1 MPRNTDGETV
11 AERKPLGVAGV
22 LAIRGAKEILVMFFC
37 YCAVESTAGLW
48 ASSYMVM
55 HSGIDKITAASWAS
69 LFYVG
74 ITVGRAAPAF

>member
-1 MPRNTDGETV
+1 
-11 AERKPLGVAGV
+11 
-22 LAIRGAKEILVMFFC
+22 MFFC

-69 LFYVG
+69 LFYVASPW
-74 ITVGRAAPAF
+74 VVRFPAF

>member
-1 MPRNTDGETV
+1 
-11 AERKPLGVAGV
+11 
-22 LAIRGAKEILVMFFC
+22 MFFC

-74 ITVGRAAPAF
+74 ITVAVRFPAS

>member
-1 MPRNTDGETV
+1 M
-11 AERKPLGVAGV
+11 AGV

-37 YCAVESTAGLW
+37 YCAIESTAGLW

-74 ITVGRAAPAF
+74 ITVAVRFPAF